1 MVLYV
6 ALWCNVGQYGASF
19 RLIFANRFG
28 QQIRMLGN
36 IYETNIVKKGQL
48 GNKKE
53 YVNH

>member
-1 MVLYV
+1 MVHHF
-6 ALWCNVGQYGASF
+6 AI
-19 RLIFANRFG
+19 IFANRFG
-28 QQIRMLGN
+28 QQIRIMGN